1 MLNDRGLKELI
12 KNGNEYG
19 NKIFELWN
27 SKSRFNAAYKNYNRI
42 KRNGIEPNERFLVN
56 RENKI
61 TCVVYS
67 KRGYITKLFFW
78 GKRYITENT
87 ARKKCN
93 FADEI
98 DKQK

>member
-1 MLNDRGLKELI
+1 MENEKLKELI

-27 SKSRFNAAYKNYNRI
+27 SKSRFNAAYKNFERI

-56 RENKI
+56 REKKI
-61 TCVVYS
+61 TCVVIA
-67 KRGYITKLFFW
+67 KRGYISKLFFW
-78 GKRYITENT
+78 GERYITEET

-93 FADEI
+93 FVGKE
-98 DKQK
+98 

>member
-1 MLNDRGLKELI
+1 MENEKLKELI
-12 KNGNEYG
+12 KNGDEYG

-27 SKSRFNAAYKNYNRI
+27 SKSRFNAAYKNYESI

-56 RENKI
+56 RDKKI

-67 KRGYITKLFFW
+67 KRGYINKVFFW
-78 GKRYITENT
+78 GKRYITEET

-93 FADEI
+93 FVDKI
-98 DKQK
+98 DKVK